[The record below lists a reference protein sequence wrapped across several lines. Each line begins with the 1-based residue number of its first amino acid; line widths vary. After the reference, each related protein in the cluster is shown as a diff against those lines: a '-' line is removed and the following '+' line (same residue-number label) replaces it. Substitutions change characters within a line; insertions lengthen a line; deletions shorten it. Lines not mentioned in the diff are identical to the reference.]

1 MTGSSRE
8 ENRVLTSRGPDAL
21 EEPSDLRRR
30 RNVAPGGSLG
40 GGLAVRGLKVAF
52 DRGMPV
58 LDIARLDVGSGE
70 QVAVTGPSGCGKTT
84 LALALSG
91 IQPVREGQVRWNG
104 RDIAGLTE
112 GARDRWRRRHVG
124 MIFQDFHLVP
134 GMSVLRNVL
143 AASYFGAWR
152 PSAQVEA
159 RAAELL
165 KLCGVPAG
173 RQDVVSLSR
182 GEQQR
187 VAIARALLLDPPI
200 LIADEPTASLDAA
213 NARLVAGL
221 LAEAARRQGATLI
234 AVTHDPVLIGAMDRT
249 VRMADGRVME
259 DGG

>member
-1 MTGSSRE
+1 MAEHDQEEIHATAPCHRGTLRE
-8 ENRVLTSRGPDAL
+8 LPGLRQRGD
-21 EEPSDLRRR
+21 R
-30 RNVAPGGSLG
+30 APGGLKG
-40 GGLAVRGLKVAF
+40 DGLAVRGLKVAF
-52 DRGMPV
+52 DRGPPV
-58 LDIARLDVGSGE
+58 LDIARLDVANGE
-70 QVAVTGPSGCGKTT
+70 QVAITGPSGCGKTT
-84 LALALSG
+84 LALALCG

-104 RDIAGLTE
+104 QDVASMAE
-112 GARDRWRRRHVG
+112 GARDGWRRRHVG

-143 AASYFGAWR
+143 AASYFAAWR
-152 PSAQVEA
+152 PGPHVVA

-165 KLCGVPAG
+165 EECGVPAG
-173 RQDVVSLSR
+173 RQDVASLSR

-259 DGG
+259 DGS